1 MLIISPPQLIPI
13 RYNDNMDHCIMSYC
27 THSVLTGLVTVVMLL
42 ASPLQADNKSN
53 TPHEGDQEQ
62 FKTLFAQLGSDSFPI
77 RQVAQQKLQE
87 AAGKNRELI
96 LEQSLNRYFESND
109 PEVRYRLRSAMF
121 GIVGSSLRKEGFI
134 GIRMMDAPIPFL
146 NNRGNAQPERAVQ
159 ILSVLPDTA
168 ASRAGLRLGDKIIRL
183 DGKPFDNNAPAYF
196 ELSKYIR
203 SKSSGD
209 TVKLS
214 LKRGIEDVEIDL
226 VLGARPE
233 GMDENRKAEAF
244 SEWMD
249 QQKIARGILK
259 PENEQADNQQPKS
272 SQNLLEFRRPSIQI
286 VPDQDP
292 KKQK

>member
-1 MLIISPPQLIPI
+1 MLTISPELLIPI
-13 RYNDNMDHCIMSYC
+13 SYNVTVDHSIMSYY
-27 THSVLTGLVTVVMLL
+27 THSVLTGLVTAVMLL
-42 ASPLQADNKSN
+42 APTLQADNKAN
-53 TPHEGDQEQ
+53 HNHVGDQEQ
-62 FKTLFAQLGSDSFPI
+62 FRTLFSQLGSDSFPI

-96 LEQSLNRYFESND
+96 LEQSLNRYFETND
-109 PEVRYRLRSAMF
+109 PEVRYRLRSTMF

-134 GIRMMDAPIPFL
+134 GIRMMDAPVPFL

-183 DGKPFDNNAPAYF
+183 DGKSFDNNTPAYF

-214 LKRGIEDVEIDL
+214 LKRGIEEVELDL
-226 VLGARPE
+226 VLGGRPE

-249 QQKIARGILK
+249 QQKNSRGILK
-259 PENEQADNQQPKS
+259 SENEQADNKQLNS
-272 SQNLLEFRRPSIQI
+272 SENLLEFRRPSIQI

-292 KKQK
+292 KK